1 MVKLIL
7 ERIIVFGLIFSLGF
21 AISSK
26 EGKNYQN
33 NEQNFK
39 NDLTQLMNKYNYVE
53 TDKSIWDYRFI
64 KGNNEIT
71 YEVTINPQKVK
82 VKKIKIKINF
92 TNLDEIYD
100 DYNVLKE
107 IYSDDVVDFQK
118 ETDKLY
124 TEFENTGEKQSF
136 QDLNSKRQ
144 IAIWIKK
151 SEDKENVIELNC
163 HITLF

>member
-26 EGKNYQN
+26 EGKIYQN

-124 TEFENTGEKQSF
+124 TEFLNNKEEQRF
-136 QDLNSKRQ
+136 QEYDDKRE
-144 IAIWIKK
+144 IAISINN
-151 SEDKENVIELNC
+151 SSDIENAYELTYI
-163 HITLF
+163 ITIF